1 MGVTCVI
8 LKGMMSS
15 SVPSFEEIIAHKK
28 KAIAQMQVVTPL
40 ASLRALA
47 SMQDRPQDVSST
59 IRENR
64 TALLV
69 QVRNPFASL
78 PTDGGTIPP
87 YDPVALA
94 RRLVRQGAH
103 ALVVT
108 TSKQFHGGG
117 VEHLTLVT
125 NAVKVPVI
133 REDYILDEYQVVE
146 TKAAGGDGMMLFM
159 AILDENQRRILI
171 SVTQRNLMTVIAQVH
186 TVEELESILPYEPR
200 VIAISN
206 ADPQTG
212 EVDLTTTSRLLEL
225 VPGHITVVTMGGIT
239 TTQDVATVMT
249 GVDGVLVPQELM
261 LVPDS
266 AATIRQML
274 NITLAKH
281 PDDGDPLATSTGW

>member
-1 MGVTCVI
+1 
-8 LKGMMSS
+8 MST

-28 KAIAQMQVVTPL
+28 KIIAQMQVVTPL

-47 SMQDRPQDVSST
+47 SMQERPQDVSST

-64 TALLV
+64 VALLV
-69 QVRNPFASL
+69 QVRNPFADL
-78 PTDGGTIPP
+78 FNDGSEIPP

-94 RRLVRQGAH
+94 RRLVRQGAQV
-103 ALVVT
+103 LVVT
-108 TSKQFHGGG
+108 TSKQYHGGG
-117 VEHLTLVT
+117 VEHLTLVA

-159 AILDENQRRILI
+159 TMLDENQRRSLI

-186 TVEELESILPYEPR
+186 SAEELEAVLPFEPR
-200 VIAISN
+200 VIAITN
-206 ADPQTG
+206 CDPRTG
-212 EVDLTTTSRLLEL
+212 AVDLSTTSRLLEM
-225 VPGHITVVTMGGIT
+225 VPGHITVITMDGIT

-266 AATIRQML
+266 AAAIRQML
-274 NITLAKH
+274 NITLQSSS
-281 PDDGDPLATSTGW
+281 GDTDPPSGSTGW